1 MFEGQAIL
9 PAAKTMKQ
17 FEQLLDSPYQYGV
30 FLDTHIAQLKTIYK
44 MANNRGKQMFLHA
57 DLVHGLKNDE
67 YAAEY
72 LCQEIKP
79 YGIISTRGN
88 VILKAKQKGVIAIQ
102 RVFMLDTIALE
113 KSYALLEKTQPDYI
127 EVLPGVVPHMITEV
141 AGRAGVPVFAGGLIR
156 TVEDVELALKAGASA
171 VTTSNQ
177 HLFNHYKQSY
187 SGNK

>member
-1 MFEGQAIL
+1 MFQGQAIL

-17 FEQLLDSPYQYGV
+17 FDHLLDSPYQYGV
-30 FLDTHIAQLKTIYK
+30 FLDTHIAQLKSIYR
-44 MANNRGKQMFLHA
+44 MANAHNKQMFLHA

-88 VILKAKQKGVIAIQ
+88 VIMKAKQKGVIAIQ

-127 EVLPGVVPHMITEV
+127 EVLPGVVPHMIKEV
-141 AGRAGVPVFAGGLIR
+141 VERAGVPVFAGGLIR
-156 TVEDVELALKAGASA
+156 TVDDVERALQAGATA

-177 HLFNHYKQSY
+177 DLFHHYRKA
-187 SGNK
+187 